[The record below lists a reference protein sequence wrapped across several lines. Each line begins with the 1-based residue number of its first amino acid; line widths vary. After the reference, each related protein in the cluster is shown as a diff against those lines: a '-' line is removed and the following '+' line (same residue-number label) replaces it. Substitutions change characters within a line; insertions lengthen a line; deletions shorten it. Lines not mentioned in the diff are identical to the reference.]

1 VFFEGC
7 ARIGEGDMA
16 CLLALRFRFGG
27 SERCDD
33 PRSCFGRMSR
43 ESDPS
48 RGGWP
53 ERAGDRKLWEGSQ
66 QWESRESV
74 SRVRRESEPE
84 LETMR
89 ILSGWGAKFPER
101 SRSQTVEGVRNP
113 EGGSRPA
120 ARGGGGSSTS
130 PSGLVAGSVPGV
142 RKQGETYESE
152 SSREAVQNAVPEA
165 LPATEG
171 RTDRG
176 LEADRRRVEEDAKSM
191 RGAPLSWS
199 HTTEASISCSPEGQ
213 PATVKVERGAVN
225 SNSRMRDVPMEAT
238 SRGVERSP
246 SLKDRRIFVDAPP
259 IRESREN
266 A

>member
-1 VFFEGC
+1 MFFEGC

-89 ILSGWGAKFPER
+89 ILSGWGCNIPRADQIPNRRGGEKPRGRQQTGSTWWWRVLDESFGSRGWVGSGSTEAGRNLRERIFKRGRPER
-101 SRSQTVEGVRNP
+101 GSRSPTGN
-113 EGGSRPA
+113 GGKNGSRSGGRQT
-120 ARGGGGSSTS
+120 ARRGRRKVHEGCSSIVVTHDGGEH
-130 PSGLVAGSVPGV
+130 LVFP
-142 RKQGETYESE
+142 
-152 SSREAVQNAVPEA
+152 
-165 LPATEG
+165 
-171 RTDRG
+171 
-176 LEADRRRVEEDAKSM
+176 
-191 RGAPLSWS
+191 
-199 HTTEASISCSPEGQ
+199 
-213 PATVKVERGAVN
+213 
-225 SNSRMRDVPMEAT
+225 
-238 SRGVERSP
+238 
-246 SLKDRRIFVDAPP
+246 
-259 IRESREN
+259 
-266 A
+266 